1 MKGTR
6 SVLARA
12 VTFAVVAV
20 AVLIQARPARAHC
33 DTMGGPVV
41 AAARVAL
48 ESGDVTPVL
57 KWVKPAAEGEI
68 KAAFTRAV
76 AVRALGPQARDLA
89 DAYFFEALVRIH
101 RDGEGAPYTGL
112 KPAGAVEP
120 AVAMADEALAS
131 GTVSRLGDALG
142 AEVAEGI
149 RQRFARAYEARK
161 VADTSVQAGREFV
174 EAYVQFTHFVE
185 RLHLDATAGDPAHV
199 VAAGGAATAH
209 GH

>member
-149 RQRFARAYEARK
+149 RRHFGRAYEARK